1 MLKDWLKLLY
11 TKSIPISRKRA
22 LVSHFGSPH
31 QIYNAD
37 PIQLQKS
44 NILSENELLAFQR
57 SDDKKLDTDIKLLN
71 SIDASYIGFNDPR
84 FPPLLNQIPS
94 PLLGLFIR
102 GNVDLLK
109 TPQIAIVGSRNASPI
124 GKRTTFEFSAILS
137 RSGLTITSGMAAG
150 IDSEAHAGCL
160 QAGNPTIAVLGT
172 GIDRIYPYSNRSL
185 FEKIT
190 ANGLVVSEFPLGTT
204 PNRQNFPQRNRIIS
218 GLSMATLVV
227 EAGVRSGSLI
237 TARLAAEQGR
247 DVFAIPGSI
256 HNPTSKGC
264 HFLIRQGAK
273 LVESVDDIVQEF
285 ESIHLFNTPEY
296 SENCIKPAQI
306 EENPLYNLIDY
317 APTSIDE
324 LIELSGLTADKVSSI
339 LVELELKGAIA
350 EINGG
355 YQRLA

>member
-11 TKSIPISRKRA
+11 TKSVSLAQKRA
-22 LVSHFGSPH
+22 LVCHFGSPG
-31 QIYNAD
+31 QIFRAD
-37 PIQLQKS
+37 PAQLRQT
-44 NILSENELLAFQR
+44 NIVSENGLLAIYG
-57 SDDKKLDTDIKLLN
+57 SDYEKIAPDITLLKNTD
-71 SIDASYIGFNDPR
+71 SHYIGFNDPG
-84 FPPLLNQIPS
+84 FPALLNQIPS
-94 PLLGLFIR
+94 PPLGLFYR
-102 GNVDLLK
+102 GNVDLLGK
-109 TPQIAIVGSRNASPI
+109 PQIAVVGSRNASPN
-124 GKRTTFEFSAILS
+124 GKRTTFEFSALLS
-137 RSGLTITSGMAAG
+137 RAGLIITSGMAAG

-160 QAGNPTIAVLGT
+160 HAGNPTIAVLGT

-185 FEKIT
+185 YENIAT
-190 ANGLVVSEFPLGTT
+190 QGLLVSEFPLGTK
-204 PNRQNFPQRNRIIS
+204 PNRRNFPQRNRIIS

-264 HFLIRQGAK
+264 HYLIRQGAR
-273 LVESVDDIVQEF
+273 LVESVEDIVQEF
-285 ESIHLFNTPEY
+285 QSIHLFDIPEL
-296 SENCIKPAQI
+296 SENSVTSAQI

-324 LIELSGLTADKVSSI
+324 LIERSGLTADKVSSI